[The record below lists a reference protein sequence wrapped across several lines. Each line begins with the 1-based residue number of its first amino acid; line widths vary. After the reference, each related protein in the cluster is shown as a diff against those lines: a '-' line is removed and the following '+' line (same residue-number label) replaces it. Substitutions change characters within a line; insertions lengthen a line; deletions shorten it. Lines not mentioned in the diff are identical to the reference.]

1 MFIIFND
8 FYYYIIVFVLWNS
21 GWSFRIVVI
30 TFNLN
35 YFKDVYYF
43 ENNKLYNIMIYNK
56 IKNIVKISIYC
67 FIV

>member
-56 IKNIVKISIYC
+56 IKNIVKISIY
-67 FIV
+67 

>member
-43 ENNKLYNIMIYNK
+43 KNNKLFNIMIYNK
-56 IKNIVKISIYC
+56 IKNIVKISIY
-67 FIV
+67 

>member
-30 TFNLN
+30 MFNLN

-56 IKNIVKISIYC
+56 IKNIVKISIY
-67 FIV
+67 